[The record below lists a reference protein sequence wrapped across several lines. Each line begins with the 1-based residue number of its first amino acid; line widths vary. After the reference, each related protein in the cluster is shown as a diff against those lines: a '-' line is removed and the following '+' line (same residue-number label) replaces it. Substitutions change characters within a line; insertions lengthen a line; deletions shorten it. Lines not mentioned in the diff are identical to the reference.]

1 MRTRTILVTA
11 VAATALLAGCSDG
24 SGPTASGD
32 PSSTGSAPQA
42 GATGTPSATPGG
54 TAPSA
59 TPSDAATEVPAAS
72 REVPAECAS
81 LALAGGATYSGEA
94 LCACVA
100 EALPSY
106 GSGRMRMFGD
116 DLDGTV
122 AFTYT
127 PAYSFSVEGKNA
139 GDTIRMTYNDG
150 EVWVD
155 QGKGPV
161 RGDMKSEKQEEMLAG
176 FVAEMYRSY
185 SDPAMYADLVRS
197 SKGWTADAG
206 TKAVELPDGSSVD
219 SFRIVSDKPFT
230 WHDAP
235 VDEYVLEFGADWVP
249 VSAAATMSVLGQS
262 STVTQHFYDLGADIT
277 ITPLG

>member
-1 MRTRTILVTA
+1 MVTA
-11 VAATALLAGCSDG
+11 VAAAALLAACSDG
-24 SGPTASGD
+24 SGPTATGD
-32 PSSTGSAPQA
+32 PSSTGSATQA
-42 GATGTPSATPGG
+42 GASGAPSATPDG

-59 TPSDAATEVPAAS
+59 TQTDAATEAPAAS

-81 LALAGGATYSGEA
+81 LTLAGGTTYSGKE
-94 LCACVA
+94 LGACVSTTLA
-100 EALPSY
+100 SF

-122 AFTYT
+122 DFTYT
-127 PAYSFSVEGKNA
+127 PEYSFSVVGKNG
-139 GDTIRMTYNDG
+139 GDTIRMSYNDG
-150 EVWVD
+150 TIWVD

-161 RGDMKSEKQEEMLAG
+161 RGDVESENQEEMLAG
-176 FVAEMYRSY
+176 LVAEMYRAY
-185 SDPAMYADLVRS
+185 SDPAMYADLVQS

-235 VDEYVLEFGADWVP
+235 IDEYVVEFGADWVP
-249 VSAAATMSVLGQS
+249 VSAAATMSLMGTS
-262 STVTQHFYDLGADIT
+262 ATVTQHFYDLGADIT